1 MASVFY
7 TTAAEG
13 KKEDFF
19 YKHLNET
26 YEMMIGTRA
35 FYDTPAEAKA
45 HDLADGFASTNS
57 VFKIT
62 VEKVE
67 TTE

>member
-26 YEMMIGTRA
+26 YLMMIGTKA

-45 HDLADGFASTNS
+45 SDMADGFATTNN